1 MSIQTRSEPEAKEP
15 RCHTARAFLLAPG
28 IAALVGAL
36 VSAATVFS
44 PSSHDLMG
52 GSPGLEGSLELSLLL
67 AAAFA
72 VVGYATA
79 AVVGV
84 PIYLVLPERARSAFA
99 VVVPLAGVIAAAPWF
114 LGAAPWAGG
123 HRDLTWAEIAFALG
137 AVGGIAFLF
146 VRRPRAGAEDPC
158 REVPDR
164 PARADAL

>member
-1 MSIQTRSEPEAKEP
+1 MSIQTCSEADAP

-36 VSAATVFS
+36 ASSVTVFS

-52 GSPGLEGSLELSLLL
+52 HSLGLEGSLVLSLILG
-67 AAAFA
+67 AAFA

-79 AVVGV
+79 AVVAV

-99 VVVPLAGVIAAAPWF
+99 VVVPLAGAIAATPWL
-114 LGAAPWAGG
+114 LGAAPWAGS
-123 HRDLTWAEIAFALG
+123 HRDLIWAEIAFALG
-137 AVGGIAFLF
+137 AVGGIAFLL
-146 VRRPRAGAEDPC
+146 VRRPRRNAEDPY
-158 REVPDR
+158 RAVPDR